1 MLYRVYIATIFCIF
15 VKNIAATHDYGP
27 VDLPDGVQLQ
37 LGYKNVNIFPTHN
50 HFTSVSRKIIHNGG
64 IRPSSDVGK
73 PLETSSATIDNQDS
87 TETIGN
93 TNQTPWITEIT
104 PNVEWMT
111 KVLATLGFT
120 NPPSMNRCQDLN
132 DSLKIKCIEEVLT
145 ELKNIFETSN
155 EILLLNMRI
164 LYGGKHANKA
174 LTRLNT
180 ISLKPQNRQLLL
192 LLGSSAVKCCVI

>member
-1 MLYRVYIATIFCIF
+1 MIL
-15 VKNIAATHDYGP
+15 DLGP

-132 DSLKIKCIEEVLT
+132 DSLKIKCIEEGNLHKYTVLT

-164 LYGGKHANKA
+164 LYGGKY
-174 LTRLNT
+174 
-180 ISLKPQNRQLLL
+180 
-192 LLGSSAVKCCVI
+192 